1 MDNSNLKIDI
11 AENGFVVY
19 EAHYDRGVIGK
30 MWAFET
36 AESLASFVND
46 WGNGNAKVKTL
57 PENGVKSS

>member
-1 MDNSNLKIDI
+1 MTKGNLKIDI

-30 MWAFET
+30 MWAFES
-36 AESLASFVND
+36 AETLAKFVNI
-46 WGNGNAKVKTL
+46 WGDKNTKVKSL